1 MYLFIYPSIYLSI
14 FAYNNACINTQHVH
28 LHVTLNSV
36 CGVPAAAKVFPV
48 PGQLVQ
54 QHPDRCFSGC
64 LETRLD
70 EKRACLIL
78 CFVNLLFFCCGKKGT
93 WLEHGRIFSIKK
105 IIYIATRSVL
115 KCGCRCHPNQI
126 LFVHFNHPA
135 VMSTVKG
142 HVWSIF
148 PFTPPKRAA
157 SNTRWPMAS
166 TVQELHHTN
175 WWIPMETLRT
185 TYKYQF
191 RSLILHVHTTSEN
204 PQLWALSH
212 IGLSQK
218 LTFAQL
224 LQYFVWDIQ
233 VNQGKHRWHLTLK
246 NRYQW
251 DPAAWEDRP
260 MAAPSKRSP
269 AELFNN
275 TVAYHGS
282 EGADGLA

>member
-1 MYLFIYPSIYLSI
+1 M
-14 FAYNNACINTQHVH
+14 HD
-28 LHVTLNSV
+28 LHVTRATRWPWSVWPLPMYSRPFLGNLSNSTLI
-36 CGVPAAAKVFPV
+36 AASRAAWRPKY
-48 PGQLVQ
+48 
-54 QHPDRCFSGC
+54 
-64 LETRLD
+64 D
-70 EKRACLIL
+70 EKRACLIHLIL

-105 IIYIATRSVL
+105 IIYATRSVL
-115 KCGCRCHPNQI
+115 KCGCRCHPNEI

-175 WWIPMETLRT
+175 WWIPMESLRT

-204 PQLWALSH
+204 PQLWS
-212 IGLSQK
+212 
-218 LTFAQL
+218 
-224 LQYFVWDIQ
+224 
-233 VNQGKHRWHLTLK
+233 
-246 NRYQW
+246 
-251 DPAAWEDRP
+251 
-260 MAAPSKRSP
+260 
-269 AELFNN
+269 
-275 TVAYHGS
+275 
-282 EGADGLA
+282 

>member
-1 MYLFIYPSIYLSI
+1 M
-14 FAYNNACINTQHVH
+14 HD
-28 LHVTLNSV
+28 LHVTRVTRWPWSVWPLPMYSRPFLGNLSNSTLI
-36 CGVPAAAKVFPV
+36 AASRAAWRPKN
-48 PGQLVQ
+48 
-54 QHPDRCFSGC
+54 
-64 LETRLD
+64 D
-70 EKRACLIL
+70 EKRACLIHLIL
-78 CFVNLLFFCCGKKGT
+78 CFVNLLFFCWGKKGT

-105 IIYIATRSVL
+105 IILQLDLFSSVVVDVTQMKSYL
-115 KCGCRCHPNQI
+115 YTSTI
-126 LFVHFNHPA
+126 LLLCQLSKAMFEAF
-135 VMSTVKG
+135 
-142 HVWSIF
+142 F

>member
-1 MYLFIYPSIYLSI
+1 MECL
-14 FAYNNACINTQHVH
+14 
-28 LHVTLNSV
+28 
-36 CGVPAAAKVFPV
+36 AASNVFPAV

-64 LETRLD
+64 LET
-70 EKRACLIL
+70 EKRRKTGLSDPFDPLFCESVV
-78 CFVNLLFFCCGKKGT
+78 FLLWQKGT

-105 IIYIATRSVL
+105 IILQLDLFSIVVVDVTQIRSYL
-115 KCGCRCHPNQI
+115 YTSTILLLCQLSKAMFEAFSHSHPQNEQRQ
-126 LFVHFNHPA
+126 
-135 VMSTVKG
+135 
-142 HVWSIF
+142 
-148 PFTPPKRAA
+148 TPGGP
-157 SNTRWPMAS
+157 WL
-166 TVQELHHTN
+166 VQYRHLHHTN

-204 PQLWALSH
+204 PQLWALSN

-218 LTFAQL
+218 LTFAHL

-233 VNQGKHRWHLTLK
+233 VDQGKHRWHLTLK